1 MSNKNNENS
10 NSEIDDKEIN
20 SIIKKSSTL
29 DAQSLYKILIK
40 NPNLVNSTDDK
51 KESILSL
58 AIKNNNISVSN
69 LILTSPILDL
79 NYQDKDGNSYLHLA
93 ILYKQEDI
101 VKSLIEKGI
110 FLNKKNN
117 KGNTALHLAYINY
130 DKNIINIL
138 EENGIDTN
146 IVNNNNKL
154 AEDLKIN
161 LKQNKAIINSNIKEI
176 NKDNKIIDKIKEN
189 GDKNIKNNNLNLNN
203 NKHVRIITQYQIK
216 RIPNDITNKVNS
228 LNNKNNNITNS
239 ININSKNKTN
249 CSEIVTNKS
258 KKSISSIN
266 QEPYDNYIIIA
277 NNDEYEKNMNIN
289 SDLTKNNNINKE
301 NDIFYDKENFK
312 TFSAGSKKL
321 ENSKKKIE
329 ANKINNSNTN
339 TNPTSPKIQ
348 KKNRLKKFL
357 NNKNRNNNKNSCLGK
372 PFGINN
378 NIYINK
384 DYSTQLELRHF
395 NNSQEKLFMTKK
407 ELSASTKNINHFAES
422 KLNNFI
428 QKNEKKSKLSLTN
441 KTYNKM
447 SQIINQPNNENNINN
462 EKESININNINNQ
475 ALNLCSC
482 NIEQKPIKIN
492 TNKDNTLLKEFLS
505 QINLFKYFSNM
516 DSNGFDDVNILIEEA
531 KKGALI
537 KDQELKEIGIKIPG
551 DRAKIF
557 IRIKEKANLFGF
569 SVPKGVY
576 HICENLEQMYEDKY
590 ISEMNNWLKTIKV
603 DNYLINFVK
612 SGYHSLELL
621 LIQMETESPINQE
634 ILRDEIGIDIIGYR
648 SRILNKLRED
658 GKNMYNK
665 LKTTTL
671 VVNQNGNEKKCECFI
686 F

>member
-10 NSEIDDKEIN
+10 NSEINDKEIN

-40 NPNLVNSTDDK
+40 NPNLVNSIDDK

-58 AIKNNNISVSN
+58 SIKNNNISVSN

-161 LKQNKAIINSNIKEI
+161 LKQNKSIINSNIKEI

-266 QEPYDNYIIIA
+266 QEPYDNYVVIA

-301 NDIFYDKENFK
+301 NDIFNEKENFK

-321 ENSKKKIE
+321 EN
-329 ANKINNSNTN
+329 
-339 TNPTSPKIQ
+339 
-348 KKNRLKKFL
+348 
-357 NNKNRNNNKNSCLGK
+357 
-372 PFGINN
+372 
-378 NIYINK
+378 
-384 DYSTQLELRHF
+384 
-395 NNSQEKLFMTKK
+395 
-407 ELSASTKNINHFAES
+407 
-422 KLNNFI
+422 
-428 QKNEKKSKLSLTN
+428 
-441 KTYNKM
+441 
-447 SQIINQPNNENNINN
+447 
-462 EKESININNINNQ
+462 
-475 ALNLCSC
+475 
-482 NIEQKPIKIN
+482 
-492 TNKDNTLLKEFLS
+492 
-505 QINLFKYFSNM
+505 
-516 DSNGFDDVNILIEEA
+516 
-531 KKGALI
+531 
-537 KDQELKEIGIKIPG
+537 
-551 DRAKIF
+551 
-557 IRIKEKANLFGF
+557 
-569 SVPKGVY
+569 
-576 HICENLEQMYEDKY
+576 
-590 ISEMNNWLKTIKV
+590 
-603 DNYLINFVK
+603 
-612 SGYHSLELL
+612 
-621 LIQMETESPINQE
+621 
-634 ILRDEIGIDIIGYR
+634 
-648 SRILNKLRED
+648 
-658 GKNMYNK
+658 
-665 LKTTTL
+665 
-671 VVNQNGNEKKCECFI
+671 
-686 F
+686 

>member
-20 SIIKKSSTL
+20 TIIKKSSTL

-40 NPNLVNSTDDK
+40 NPNLVNSIDDK

-228 LNNKNNNITNS
+228 LNNKNNNNTNS
-239 ININSKNKTN
+239 TNINSKNKTN
-249 CSEIVTNKS
+249 CSEIVTNKN

-266 QEPYDNYIIIA
+266 QEPYDNYVVIA

-289 SDLTKNNNINKE
+289 SDLIKKNNINKE
-301 NDIFYDKENFK
+301 NDIFNEKENFK

-348 KKNRLKKFL
+348 KKNRVKKFL

-428 QKNEKKSKLSLTN
+428 QKNEHKSKLSLTN

-447 SQIINQPNNENNINN
+447 SQIINQSNNEKKINN

-537 KDQELKEIGIKIPG
+537 KDQELKEIGIQIPG

-634 ILRDEIGIDIIGYR
+634 ILKDEIGIDIIGYR